1 MKQMDEKALDDKLA
15 NLLVGLPRE
24 LSNFIR
30 EKVAFY
36 KTKQPIFTLEEIYT
50 EARVLTR
57 LEMLSYLDR
66 RVYLGMYNRRFAEHK
81 ISEYIRQIVA
91 RPSMGDRDLYCLA
104 RVNFD
109 LNGLKALNDLGGHE
123 AGNKGL
129 KLFAN
134 ILNFG
139 ATTIWLRDEL
149 HLEVTSSAEGGD
161 EFGLVIFGHLDL
173 RELAPTIVQKYFD
186 EVYSADVSH
195 FLDFSSPEIREKLS
209 MLGIADEVPKDFV
222 FKISTSVGVS
232 LFGEAFD
239 SIDVGKSQSKF
250 SEIEQSLVSAM
261 FELADK
267 RAGAHKSQFKRDL
280 GDKNPVLSG
289 LYSRMSREVIHLE
302 RELKFARAHILELEK
317 ELGHKK

>member
-1 MKQMDEKALDDKLA
+1 MDDKALDEKLST
-15 NLLVGLPRE
+15 LLVGLPKE
-24 LSNFIR
+24 LSAFVR
-30 EKVAFY
+30 DKVAFY
-36 KTKQPIFTLEEIYT
+36 KTKEPVFTPEEIYR
-50 EARVLTR
+50 EARTLVR
-57 LEMLSYLDR
+57 LQMLAYLDR
-66 RVYLGMYNRRFAEHK
+66 REYLGMYNRRWAEHK

-161 EFGLVIFGHLDL
+161 EFGLVIFGHLNL
-173 RELAPTIVQKYFD
+173 RELAPTIVHRYFE
-186 EVYSADVSH
+186 EVYAADVSH
-195 FLDFSSPEIREKLS
+195 MLDFADLGVREKLRA
-209 MLGIADEVPKDFV
+209 LGIAEEVPKGFV
-222 FKISTSVGVS
+222 FKISTSVGIS

-239 SIDVGKSQSKF
+239 AVDMSQAESRF
-250 SEIEQSLVSAM
+250 LDIEKNIINVM
-261 FELADK
+261 FKLADS
-267 RAGAHKSQFKRDL
+267 RATSHKSDFKREL
-280 GDKNPVLSG
+280 GEKNPVLSG

-302 RELKFARAHILELEK
+302 RELRFARQRILELEQK
-317 ELGHKK
+317 LKQK

>member
-1 MKQMDEKALDDKLA
+1 MDEKTLDEKLA
-15 NLLVGLPRE
+15 TLLVGLPRE
-24 LSNFIR
+24 LSNFVR

-36 KTKQPIFTLEEIYT
+36 KTKQPVFTPEEIYA

-66 RVYLGMYNRRFAEHK
+66 RTYLGMYNRRFAEHK
-81 ISEYIRQIVA
+81 ISEYIRQVVA
-91 RPSMGDRDLYCLA
+91 RPSMGDRDLYCMA

-161 EFGLVIFGHLDL
+161 EFGLVVFGHLDL
-173 RELAPTIVQKYFD
+173 RELAPTIVHRYAE
-186 EVYSADVSH
+186 EVYAADVSH
-195 FLDFSSPEIREKLS
+195 FIDFANPEVRAKLQA
-209 MLGIADEVPKDFV
+209 LGISDEVPKDFV
-222 FKISTSVGVS
+222 FRISTSVGVS

-239 SIDVGKSQSKF
+239 TIDVGKSDSKF
-250 SEIEQSLVSAM
+250 AEIEESLINVM
-261 FELADK
+261 FKLADS
-267 RAGAHKSQFKRDL
+267 RSTAHKSAFKREL
-280 GDKNPVLSG
+280 GDKNPILSG
-289 LYSRMSREVIHLE
+289 LYARMSREVIHLE
-302 RELKFARAHILELEK
+302 RELKYARARILELEQK
-317 ELGHKK
+317 QKQK

>member
-1 MKQMDEKALDDKLA
+1 MDDKTLDEKLA
-15 NLLVGLPRE
+15 KLLVGLPRE
-24 LSNFIR
+24 LSNVVR

-36 KTKQPIFTLEEIYT
+36 KTKQPVFTPEEIYQ
-50 EARVLTR
+50 EARGLVR
-57 LEMLSYLDR
+57 LEMLAYLDR
-66 RVYLGMYNRRFAEHK
+66 RTYLGMYNRRWAEHK

-104 RVNFD
+104 RINFD

-123 AGNKGL
+123 AGNKCL

-173 RELAPTIVQKYFD
+173 RESAPTIVHRYFE

-195 FLDFSSPEIREKLS
+195 MLNFNDEKVKENLK
-209 MLGIADEVPKDFV
+209 MLGIAEEIPKDFV
-222 FKISTSVGVS
+222 FQISTSVGVS
-232 LFGEAFD
+232 LFGECFD
-239 SIDVGKSQSKF
+239 KVDISKSDSGFAEVEK
-250 SEIEQSLVSAM
+250 SLINEM
-261 FELADK
+261 FHLADT
-267 RAGAHKSQFKRDL
+267 RASAHKSAFKREL
-280 GDKNPVLSG
+280 GDKNPILSG
-289 LYSRMSREVIHLE
+289 LYARMSNEVIHLE
-302 RELKFARAHILELEK
+302 RELKFARQRILELEQK
-317 ELGHKK
+317 PQNPKA